1 MDKNITPESIEGEQM
16 EEYVAVIQPDKTIK
30 LVPLD
35 DYNKLSGITN

>member
-1 MDKNITPESIEGEQM
+1 M

-35 DYNKLSGITN
+35 DYNNSTSVVAKQRFM